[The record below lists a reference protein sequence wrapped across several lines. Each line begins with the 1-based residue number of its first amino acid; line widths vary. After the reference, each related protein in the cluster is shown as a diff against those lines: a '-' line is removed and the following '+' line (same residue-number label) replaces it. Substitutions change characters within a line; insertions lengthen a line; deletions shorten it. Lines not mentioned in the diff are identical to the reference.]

1 MFAYQKSV
9 IPDTVKAI
17 GESAFANCER
27 LNGITIPASVVLID
41 KYAFMGCTGLTGI
54 SIPDSV
60 TDIEWSAFKGCTG
73 LTELIIPDSVKCISN
88 EAFRDCTG
96 LKRVV
101 LGNGLKNIGHGCDG
115 AFQGCTSLVEVQ
127 IGSSV
132 SRIGRSAFCG
142 CSSLAAIRIPD
153 SVKQIDYHAFS
164 GCSSLTS
171 ITIPDS
177 VELIW
182 EGAFQ
187 GCTSLKEVYIKNVW
201 LLDKTGLGKD
211 VKVIPTAAEGEEMAK
226 VQAPIEIQPL
236 TLSYSGKKSFQS
248 RIRPGDEVKITL
260 LGAREYPGS
269 LKAWNP
275 VWEMDDSVS
284 VIFEEYY
291 FEVLVNGNKRYI
303 GQSLIERY
311 TESSIMGGG
320 VRYHVERDRINADS
334 QKQAMEKLV
343 DWMESGRSANNDWH
357 SIKSPDEVRD
367 IPNGLPYYPR

>member
-1 MFAYQKSV
+1 M
-9 IPDTVKAI
+9 
-17 GESAFANCER
+17 
-27 LNGITIPASVVLID
+27 
-41 KYAFMGCTGLTGI
+41 
-54 SIPDSV
+54 
-60 TDIEWSAFKGCTG
+60 
-73 LTELIIPDSVKCISN
+73 KCISN

-187 GCTSLKEVYIKNVW
+187 GYTSLKEVYIKNVW

-211 VKVIPTAAEGEEMAK
+211 VKVIPTAAEGEELAK
-226 VQAPIEIQPL
+226 VQAPIEIGPM
-236 TLSYSGKKSFQS
+236 TFIYSGQKLFQS
-248 RIRPGDEVKITL
+248 RIRPGDEVIITL

-269 LKAWNP
+269 LKAWNT

-311 TESSIMGGG
+311 TESSIQG
-320 VRYHVERDRINADS
+320 
-334 QKQAMEKLV
+334 
-343 DWMESGRSANNDWH
+343 ND
-357 SIKSPDEVRD
+357 ILFLQYCK
-367 IPNGLPYYPR
+367 